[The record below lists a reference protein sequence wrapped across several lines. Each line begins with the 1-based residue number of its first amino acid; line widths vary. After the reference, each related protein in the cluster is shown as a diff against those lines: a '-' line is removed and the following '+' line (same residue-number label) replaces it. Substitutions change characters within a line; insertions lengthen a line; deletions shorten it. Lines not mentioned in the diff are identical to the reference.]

1 MKKQDFLA
9 PFIIGEASALIFLG
23 ISRSLE
29 LPPIVFR
36 FAKFFPIILPLLSI
50 LGIYISQVLFK
61 KIPAIFQ
68 AAKSF
73 LVGILNTFIDL
84 GVLNL
89 LMGISGITSGWLY
102 SVFVSFSF
110 ACSTVNSYFWNKF
123 WAFSS
128 SAEGFGGQG
137 EKRVTGK
144 EFLQFCLV
152 AGGGLLIHIIIS
164 SFVVNIIGVQFGL
177 TEQIWANIGKIIA
190 VFFGFLWNFLG
201 YKFIVFKK

>member
-9 PFIIGEASALIFLG
+9 SFIIGEASALIFLG

-36 FAKFFPIILPLLSI
+36 FARFFPIILPLLSI

-123 WAFSS
+123 WAF
-128 SAEGFGGQG
+128 
-137 EKRVTGK
+137 EKKETKVGAK
-144 EFLQFCLV
+144 EFVQFCLV
-152 AGGGLLIHIIIS
+152 AGGGLLIHITIS
-164 SFVVNIIGVQFGL
+164 SFVVNIIGVQFGV
-177 TEQIWANIGKIIA
+177 TEQIWANIGKIVA